1 MRTPTLSGSGRG
13 QTVREGRDSVSH
25 RLLFSDTIALE
36 MALANIIGAF
46 GLAGAAGLN
55 AYIPLLIVA
64 ILARLDMLQL
74 SPPFD
79 ALASWPAIIAL
90 VVLGAIEFVADK
102 VPGVDHVNDAIQTFV
117 RPAAGAILFAA
128 NTGAISGIDT
138 TLALICGLVLASGVH
153 VTKAAARPVVNGAT
167 MGIGAPFISVAE
179 DVLAT
184 IGSLLA
190 IFFPVLFVLFAA
202 TLGYL
207 AFRLIKKARR
217 LRAPKPTAAS

>member
-1 MRTPTLSGSGRG
+1 
-13 QTVREGRDSVSH
+13 
-25 RLLFSDTIALE
+25 
-36 MALANIIGAF
+36 MALANIISAF

-64 ILARLDMLQL
+64 VLARLGVLQL
-74 SPPFD
+74 SSPFD

-90 VVLGAIEFVADK
+90 VVLGVIEFVADK

-128 NTGAISGIDT
+128 NTGVVSGLDT

-153 VTKAAARPVVNGAT
+153 ATKAAARPVVNGAT
-167 MGIGAPFISVAE
+167 MGIGAPFVSIAE

-190 IFFPVLFVLFAA
+190 IFFPLLFLLFAA
-202 TLGYL
+202 AVGYL
-207 AFRLIKKARR
+207 VYRLIKRARR
-217 LRAPKPTAAS
+217 LRAPHTTAQPTPTA

>member
-1 MRTPTLSGSGRG
+1 
-13 QTVREGRDSVSH
+13 
-25 RLLFSDTIALE
+25 

-128 NTGAISGIDT
+128 NTGVVSGIDT

-184 IGSLLA
+184 VGSLLA
-190 IFFPVLFVLFAA
+190 IFFPILFLLFAA
-202 TLGYL
+202 ALGYL
-207 AFRLIKKARR
+207 AYRLIKKARR
-217 LRAPKPTAAS
+217 LRAPRTAQPTTVS

>member
-1 MRTPTLSGSGRG
+1 
-13 QTVREGRDSVSH
+13 
-25 RLLFSDTIALE
+25 
-36 MALANIIGAF
+36 MALANIISAF

-64 ILARLDMLQL
+64 ILARLGMLQL

-90 VVLGAIEFVADK
+90 VVLGVIEFVADK

-128 NTGAISGIDT
+128 NTGVVSGLDT

-153 VTKAAARPVVNGAT
+153 ATKAAARPVVNGAT
-167 MGIGAPFISVAE
+167 MGIGAPFVSIAE

-190 IFFPVLFVLFAA
+190 IFFPLLFLLFAA
-202 TLGYL
+202 AVGYL
-207 AFRLIKKARR
+207 VYRLIKRARR
-217 LRAPKPTAAS
+217 LRAPRTTAQPTPTT

>member
-1 MRTPTLSGSGRG
+1 
-13 QTVREGRDSVSH
+13 
-25 RLLFSDTIALE
+25 
-36 MALANIIGAF
+36 MALANIISAF

-64 ILARLDMLQL
+64 VLARLGVLQL

-90 VVLGAIEFVADK
+90 VVLGTIEFVADK
-102 VPGVDHVNDAIQTFV
+102 VPGVDHINDAVQTFV

-128 NTGAISGIDT
+128 NTGVVSGMDT
-138 TLALICGLVLASGVH
+138 TLALICGLILASGVH
-153 VTKAAARPVVNGAT
+153 ATKAAARPVVNGAT

-190 IFFPVLFVLFAA
+190 IFFPILFLLFAA
-202 TLGYL
+202 LLGYL
-207 AFRLIKKARR
+207 AYRLIKRARR
-217 LRAPKPTAAS
+217 LRAPRTAQPTVTT

>member
-1 MRTPTLSGSGRG
+1 
-13 QTVREGRDSVSH
+13 
-25 RLLFSDTIALE
+25 
-36 MALANIIGAF
+36 MALANIISAF

-64 ILARLDMLQL
+64 VLARLGVLQL
-74 SPPFD
+74 SSPFD

-90 VVLGAIEFVADK
+90 VVLGVIEFVADK

-128 NTGAISGIDT
+128 NTGVVSGLDT

-153 VTKAAARPVVNGAT
+153 ATKAAARPVVNGAT
-167 MGIGAPFISVAE
+167 MGIGAPFVSIAE

-184 IGSLLA
+184 IGSFLA
-190 IFFPVLFVLFAA
+190 IFFPILFLLFVAA
-202 TLGYL
+202 LGYL
-207 AFRLIKKARR
+207 AYRMIKRARR
-217 LRAPKPTAAS
+217 LRAPRTTAQPTPTA